1 MKEDGK
7 ASRIGTWLF
16 HHRFLTTLVIAGVAM
31 GFIAFGDWI
40 AGSKHIPSCDSIL
53 IDIDAGT
60 VSGLSPSASPEEIIT
75 MFPCY
80 TGDTNEG
87 SSYNDGG
94 GVFCKHHSL
103 FFYTQADRIEIRKGF
118 DGEVA
123 SIAGARTLEA
133 FTDRLGTPQETRRET
148 IVEAGAI
155 YDVAY
160 AFSMPYGSLTLFG
173 SEGQIQAL
181 TIENQSGEQGVGGQ
195 PATTPGVGD

>member
-16 HHRFLTTLVIAGVAM
+16 HNRFLTTLVIAGVAM
-31 GFIAFGDWI
+31 GFITLGDWI
-40 AGSKHIPSCDSIL
+40 AGSKHLPSCQSIL
-53 IDIDAGT
+53 IDIEAGT
-60 VSGLSPSASPEEIIT
+60 VSGLPPSASPDEIIDK
-75 MFPCY
+75 FPCY
-80 TGDTNEG
+80 TGDTKEG

-118 DGEVA
+118 DGEIVG
-123 SIAGARTLEA
+123 IAGARTLEA

-160 AFSMPYGSLTLFG
+160 TFSMPYGSLTLFG
-173 SEGQIQAL
+173 REGKIRAL
-181 TIENQSGEQGVGGQ
+181 TFENQSGEPQR
-195 PATTPGVGD
+195 